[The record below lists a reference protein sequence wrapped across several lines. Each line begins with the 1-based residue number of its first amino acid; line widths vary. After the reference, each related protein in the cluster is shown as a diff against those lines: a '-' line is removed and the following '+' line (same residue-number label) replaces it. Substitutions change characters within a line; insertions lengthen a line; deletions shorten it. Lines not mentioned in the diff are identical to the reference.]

1 MTDLPCDTEPA
12 DKASCYGT
20 AQVFHP
26 ASRAENG
33 CDDCPYARACE
44 AYTSEAA
51 PQPPVQA
58 AELLG
63 RAARHM
69 HDRAS
74 TYDAPGGERSMGKA
88 VTAFNAITGHTLSE
102 SEGWLLLQALK
113 DVRLFTRSAYHADS
127 AEDCIAY
134 AALKAEARGDGR

>member
-1 MTDLPCDTEPA
+1 MTDLPCDTEPP
-12 DKASCYGT
+12 YEVPPFT
-20 AQVFHP
+20 LEVIEEINP
-26 ASRAENG
+26 AA
-33 CDDCPYARACE
+33 P
-44 AYTSEAA
+44 AYPPEY

-88 VTAFNAITGHTLSE
+88 VTAFNAITGHTLTE
-102 SEGWLLLQALK
+102 SEGWLLLQVLK

>member
-1 MTDLPCDTEPA
+1 MNDLPCDSEP
-12 DKASCYGT
+12 
-20 AQVFHP
+20 
-26 ASRAENG
+26 
-33 CDDCPYARACE
+33 PYE
-44 AYTSEAA
+44 VPPYTFEVIEE
-51 PQPPVQA
+51 PPVQA
-58 AELLG
+58 PELLG

-74 TYDAPGGERSMGKA
+74 TYDTVGGERSMGKA

-102 SEGWLLLQALK
+102 SEGWLLLQVLK

-134 AALKAEARGDGR
+134 AALKAEARGEGR

>member
-1 MTDLPCDTEPA
+1 MTDLPCDTEPP
-12 DKASCYGT
+12 YEVPPFT
-20 AQVFHP
+20 LEVIEEINP
-26 ASRAENG
+26 AA
-33 CDDCPYARACE
+33 P
-44 AYTSEAA
+44 AYPPEY

-102 SEGWLLLQALK
+102 SEGWLLLQVLK

>member
-1 MTDLPCDTEPA
+1 MTDLPCDTEP
-12 DKASCYGT
+12 
-20 AQVFHP
+20 
-26 ASRAENG
+26 
-33 CDDCPYARACE
+33 
-44 AYTSEAA
+44 SEEINPAA
-51 PQPPVQA
+51 PAYPPEYPVAYEYNEQPPVQA

-88 VTAFNAITGHTLSE
+88 VAAFNAITGHTLTE
-102 SEGWLLLQALK
+102 SEGWLLLQVLK
-113 DVRLFTRSAYHADS
+113 DVRLFTRSAYNADS